1 MEDNVWVAI
10 FTNPA
15 VVTVLISLVTS
26 ALGWLA
32 YKLKTWLQARM
43 GREKLQTAITMAE
56 VISSGVEQIASKFGW
71 DSNAKLDQAVS
82 RLREWAKSHGITY
95 TDDQWKM
102 IVERTVL
109 ALAKTWSVLKESTSN
124 KTEVSAVHD
133 SY

>member
-10 FTNPA
+10 FTNP
-15 VVTVLISLVTS
+15 VVVAGLISLVTS

-32 YKLKTWLQARM
+32 FRLKSWFEARM
-43 GREKLQTAITMAE
+43 GKEKLQTAITMAE
-56 VISSGVEQIASKFGW
+56 VIASGVEQVAGKFGW

-82 RLREWAKSHGITY
+82 RLREWAKTHGITY

-109 ALAKTWSVLKESTSN
+109 ALTKTWSVLKDSASKPVEAN
-124 KTEVSAVHD
+124 AVHD